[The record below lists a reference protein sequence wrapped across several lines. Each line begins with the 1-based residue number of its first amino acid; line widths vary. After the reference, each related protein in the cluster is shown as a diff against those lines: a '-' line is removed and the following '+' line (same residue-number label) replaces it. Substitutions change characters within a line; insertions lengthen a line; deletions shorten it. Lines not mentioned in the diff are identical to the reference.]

1 MDGMTTAGEA
11 IATSVSNP
19 SSTDAIFVPF
29 LKKRVKKLSNKV
41 QRRKRPDMKKL
52 VESIRQGGMEAVSE
66 ALFQS
71 INESP
76 DSPEKKIASIRNI
89 NECKKNKDK
98 LKAILDAK
106 LAAKKR
112 NGGKTALGAQLAARR
127 KKKKSIIESKIK
139 SRFKRKKSDKKTILE
154 SHKNR
159 FKSILKKHKL
169 NESTKRRTLTEG
181 ALKHYNRAKQ
191 LNESTKRLNESN
203 DDKFGVR
210 YFVINKKG
218 IKKKSG
224 VRYFNVDSKELK
236 EKYFKTE
243 EALQNWV
250 EKQENS
256 GNFFEIQ
263 SFSDPVINENATIS
277 DKKSKFLEAL
287 KQHKNKTSKISGV
300 SESAKKRVIEARKRI
315 LESRQRKQA
324 TDVLGES
331 NYQAERRLIKAIRQR
346 KINEARTRVRNK
358 VK

>member
-1 MDGMTTAGEA
+1 
-11 IATSVSNP
+11 
-19 SSTDAIFVPF
+19 
-29 LKKRVKKLSNKV
+29 
-41 QRRKRPDMKKL
+41 MKKL

-76 DSPEKKIASIRNI
+76 DNPAKKIANIRTI
-89 NECKKNKDK
+89 NECKKNKSK

-106 LAAKKR
+106 LAAKEKSKD
-112 NGGKTALGAQLAARR
+112 GGKTALGAQLAARR
-127 KKKKSIIESKIK
+127 KKKNPITESA
-139 SRFKRKKSDKKTILE
+139 FKPILKHKKSNKNTILE
-154 SHKNR
+154 SHKDR
-159 FKSILKKHKL
+159 FRSMLKKYKL
-169 NESTKRRTLTEG
+169 NEGRTLAEG
-181 ALKHYNRAKQ
+181 TLKYY
-191 LNESTKRLNESN
+191 NESN

-210 YFVINKKG
+210 YFVINKK
-218 IKKKSG
+218 
-224 VRYFNVDSKELK
+224 DLKELK
-236 EKYFKTE
+236 EKYFETE

-250 EKQENS
+250 KKQENS
-256 GNFFEIQ
+256 GEFFEIQ
-263 SFSDPVINENATIS
+263 SFSDPVINENATVS

-324 TDVLGES
+324 TNVLDES

-346 KINEARTRVRNK
+346 KINEARTRARNK